1 MVMKFLSLLVL
12 AMGLAFG
19 LYACD
24 KKDDDKKVGVEV
36 LKAFEQKF
44 PQAVQ
49 VDWDVEG
56 RYCVAEFKDALPAIG
71 ELSTDGIPANTL
83 FEFEAWFDNS
93 ANWLMTVIDV
103 PYKILPQSVK
113 QGFTTSNYG
122 AWKVEDADLIQR
134 NGVDNIYII
143 EVEQNDKE
151 RYLYFN
157 KDGKLIQEKKS
168 DFRAEL
174 LRGTL

>member
-1 MVMKFLSLLVL
+1 
-12 AMGLAFG
+12 
-19 LYACD
+19 
-24 KKDDDKKVGVEV
+24 
-36 LKAFEQKF
+36 
-44 PQAVQ
+44 
-49 VDWDVEG
+49 
-56 RYCVAEFKDALPAIG
+56 
-71 ELSTDGIPANTL
+71 
-83 FEFEAWFDNS
+83 
-93 ANWLMTVIDV
+93 MTVIDV

-122 AWKVEDADLIQR
+122 AWKVEDADVIQR